1 MSVRAFFNSIR
12 EGFRGITRHPLVT
25 IASVTTI
32 LLMLILM
39 STFFVFS
46 ANARNM
52 MKKLAQQPPI
62 EVYMKTTA
70 SVDEIN
76 ATSTYICQDP
86 NVIEIHLAS
95 PEENYLSFKANL
107 GNSSSILDDFD
118 YNTYLPYSFSVR
130 ISDPARAD
138 EVVQRISS
146 MPGVGRVAQE
156 SNVMTFLSKARTA
169 VNIATV
175 IAFVVLFVIALFIIS
190 NMVRISVYS
199 RASEIEIMKFVGATN
214 FYIRMP
220 YIIEGGIV
228 GLISAI
234 CAWGITTVA
243 YRAVYYKAMAGID
256 PTSFYALLPT
266 RNITWWILLIVVLIG
281 VLIGSVGSGIS
292 VRKYIKV

>member
-130 ISDPARAD
+130 ISDPAKAD

-281 VLIGSVGSGIS
+281 VLIGAVGSGIS